1 MTAAEVLATM
11 RAAGT
16 NVRLDG
22 DDLIVKSATP
32 ATIGLLRQHKAEIVA
47 HLQSGERFVAAV
59 QSIWPGARL
68 LTDVEREDGAQ
79 FRAQIILAGEANAI
93 VYAERAN

>member
-1 MTAAEVLATM
+1 
-11 RAAGT
+11 
-16 NVRLDG
+16 
-22 DDLIVKSATP
+22 
-32 ATIGLLRQHKAEIVA
+32 
-47 HLQSGERFVAAV
+47 
-59 QSIWPGARL
+59 L